1 MIEYYKMIL
10 KKVSF
15 DEKLFN
21 REFEKALEYLN
32 TEERDE
38 LTELLKN
45 VKTKQ

>member
-1 MIEYYKMIL
+1 MLEYYKIIL
-10 KKVSF
+10 EKVSF